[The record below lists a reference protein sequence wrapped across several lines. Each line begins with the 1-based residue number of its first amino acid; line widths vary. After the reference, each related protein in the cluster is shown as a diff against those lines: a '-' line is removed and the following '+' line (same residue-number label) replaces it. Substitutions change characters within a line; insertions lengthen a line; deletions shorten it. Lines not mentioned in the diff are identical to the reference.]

1 MKRKGL
7 PLSGWIIL
15 DKPAGM
21 TSTQALG
28 KVRWL
33 LNAAKGGHGGTLDPM
48 ATGVLPLAFGEATK
62 TISWIMDASKEYTF
76 TARWGESRSSDD
88 AEGQVTGQSDKR
100 PSLEEI
106 LAALPAFQGVILQKP
121 PSVSA
126 LKIDGQ
132 RAYDLVREGEVVD
145 LAPREVRIDSFTLE
159 EIISPD
165 EASFRVK
172 CGKGT
177 YMRALARDMA
187 VAMGTL
193 GHITALRRHKVGP
206 FLIKDAISLDKLAEK
221 AQIERL
227 DQLLLPLETALCD
240 ISVLAVTDAEAARL
254 RFGQRVSLLA
264 THDRP
269 RLMALPDAVRQGQQ
283 ELVVMLENKAIA
295 LGEVSAG
302 ELRVVRLLNH

>member
-1 MKRKGL
+1 VKRKGL

-88 AEGQVTGQSDKR
+88 AEGQVTGQCDKR
-100 PSLEEI
+100 PSREEI
-106 LAALPAFQGVILQKP
+106 LAALPAFQGAILQKP

-132 RAYDLVREGEVVD
+132 RAYDLVREGEIVD

-165 EASFRVK
+165 EAVFRVK

-177 YMRALARDMA
+177 YMRALARDMGI
-187 VAMGTL
+187 AMGTL

-206 FLIKDAISLDKLAEK
+206 FLIKNAISLDKLSEK

-240 ISVLAVTDAEAARL
+240 IPVLAVTDAEAARL

-269 RLMALPDAVRQGQQ
+269 RLMALSDAVRQGQQ
-283 ELVVMLENKAIA
+283 ELVVMLNDKAIA

>member
-100 PSLEEI
+100 PSREEI

-159 EIISPD
+159 EILSPD

-193 GHITALRRHKVGP
+193 CHITALRRHKVGP

-240 ISVLAVTDAEAARL
+240 IPVLAVTDAEAARL

>member
-1 MKRKGL
+1 
-7 PLSGWIIL
+7 
-15 DKPAGM
+15 
-21 TSTQALG
+21 
-28 KVRWL
+28 
-33 LNAAKGGHGGTLDPM
+33 M

-88 AEGQVTGQSDKR
+88 AEGQVTGQCDKR
-100 PSLEEI
+100 PSREEI
-106 LAALPAFQGVILQKP
+106 LAALPAFQGAILQKP

-132 RAYDLVREGEVVD
+132 RAYDLVREGEIVD

-165 EASFRVK
+165 EAVFRVK

-177 YMRALARDMA
+177 YMRALARDMGI
-187 VAMGTL
+187 AMGTL

-206 FLIKDAISLDKLAEK
+206 FLIKNAISLDKLSEK

-240 ISVLAVTDAEAARL
+240 IPVLAVTDAEAARL

-269 RLMALPDAVRQGQQ
+269 RLMALSDAVRQGQQ
-283 ELVVMLENKAIA
+283 ELVVMLNDKAIA

>member
-88 AEGQVTGQSDKR
+88 AEGQVTGHSDKR
-100 PSLEEI
+100 PSKEEI

-132 RAYDLVREGEVVD
+132 RAYDLVREGETVD

-177 YMRALARDMA
+177 YMRALARDIA
-187 VAMGTL
+187 IAMGTL

-240 ISVLAVTDAEAARL
+240 ITTLAVTDAEAARL

-269 RLMALPDAVRQGQQ
+269 RLMALPDAARQGQQ
-283 ELVVMLENKAIA
+283 ELVVMLDNKAIA